1 MSDHP
6 FGDELYEGVAPLAY
20 ADADNGY
27 ALRTLCYAIGEL
39 FAQVELLARA
49 DAAGNDPWSVI
60 MDVDRA
66 LGYMLPYLG
75 QFVGQ
80 AIPVGTP
87 DAVARDLIRS
97 PSNQERGTLA
107 KIVTDAKRT
116 LTGTQYIRVIE
127 RDGSPWRLSVFTRT
141 SETPDP
147 AATDAAIQAVK
158 PAGIVVNHVTSA
170 GVVIDELT
178 GTIDALS
185 GSIDSH
191 F

>member
-20 ADADNGY
+20 ADADNGF
-27 ALRTLCYAIGEL
+27 ALRILAYAIGEM

-49 DAAGNDPWSVI
+49 DDAGNDPWSVV

-66 LGYMLPYLG
+66 AGYMLPYLA

-80 AIPVGTP
+80 SIPVGTP
-87 DAVARDLIRS
+87 DADARDLIRT

-107 KIVTDAKRT
+107 KIIADAKRT

-141 SETPDP
+141 AETPDATATL
-147 AATDAAIQAVK
+147 AAVLAAK
-158 PAGIVVNHVTSA
+158 PAGIVVTHTVSA
-170 GVVIDELT
+170 GVTIDELT